1 MDFFQICTKEARGGK
16 GVVEVYPD
24 FIVGRSKDLMIQGQ
38 SFYAIWNEDMG
49 LWSRD
54 EYDVPIL
61 VDAEIRAGVDKL
73 TVDGV
78 SCSAKYLRSNN
89 TSSWKQFKLFIKN
102 LSDNSHPLDTKITF
116 ANTEVKKSDYASR
129 RLPYSLVQGETPAY
143 DELVSLLY
151 DNEERAKFEWAIGAI
166 ISGDARKIQKF
177 LVFYGPGGTGKST
190 IMDII
195 KKIFGG
201 LVRDGGYCAMFDA
214 KALVGNNNSF
224 STESFK
230 DNPLVAI
237 QHDGDLSRIEDNS
250 KLNSIVSHE
259 DMRINEKYKSTYDS
273 KINAFLF
280 MGTNKPVKI
289 TDAKSGLIRR
299 LIDVRPTGE
308 KHPPDRFF
316 GLMAQV
322 EFELGAIA
330 NHCLEVYKSMG
341 KNYYNAYRPLDM
353 MLQTD
358 VFFNYIEAYYDIFK
372 EQNGTTLKQAY
383 TLYKEYCKESELD
396 YIAPMYKFREELKS
410 YFTEYHDRLTVD
422 NTTMRSYYVGFTAQ
436 PFKAPLTQDAK
447 TFSLVLEE
455 TESLFDKMYAELPAQ
470 YGKEDETPEKYWT
483 DEERMIQGELRKPRP
498 DQVVSTVLGEIDS
511 TRLHFVRVP
520 EHHIV
525 IDFDL
530 KDKSGKKSIERNLE
544 AASLWPPTYA
554 ELSKS
559 GSGVHLHY
567 LYDGGD
573 IGELAAVY
581 SEGIEVK
588 VFRGGSSLRRKV
600 TFCNAVPVASISS
613 GLPFKEK
620 KTMIEPKTLQSEK
633 GLRELIARN
642 LRKEIHPGTKPSI
655 DFIWKILDDA
665 KKSGM
670 IYDVTNMRPAIMAFA
685 NNSSNQALPCLKIVQ
700 KMEFKSEEL
709 VEAPAAFVP
718 KDDRLV
724 IYDIEIYPNLFVIC
738 WSYEDSDTVVRM
750 INPSSKDVEGLLQYK
765 LIGFNNRKYD
775 NHILWAAFM
784 GYNNEQLYQLSKKI
798 IANDKEAMFGE
809 AYNLSYADIYDFSSI
824 KQSLKKWMILL
835 GLHHMEMDLPWD
847 EPVDPKD
854 IPRIVEYCVN
864 DVNGTKAVLRH
875 LEQDFVARTI
885 LADLSG
891 LSVNDTT
898 QKHTAR
904 IIFGKD
910 RKPQDFF
917 NYTDLS
923 KEFPG
928 YVYDF
933 GKSTYRDEGVGEGG
947 YVYAEPGM
955 YTNVAVLD
963 IASMHPTSIVQLDLF
978 GKYTESFDNLLKG
991 RLAIKH
997 NDLDV
1002 AKKLLSLPSDFKF
1015 TDESLEALAYALKIV
1030 INIVYGLT
1038 SAKFDNPFR
1047 DNRNKDNIVAKRGAL
1062 FMIDLKHAVQAEGFQ
1077 VVHIKTDSIKIP
1089 NATPE
1094 IVQFVVDFGKRYG
1107 YNFEFEAIFEKFCL
1121 VNDAV
1126 YIAKKKSL
1134 KNIDFE
1140 TAQSYLRALAK
1151 NETDGHVVDAIP
1163 SKWDAVGAQFQ
1174 HPVVHKVLFSGESIT
1189 FDDLC
1194 ETKQVTSPSA
1204 MYLDFN
1210 ESEATPSSP
1219 YKGMHFIGRV
1229 GRFLPVY
1236 PKVGGGKLV
1245 RVRDGKHYA
1254 VTGTK
1259 DYLWLESEMV
1269 KELNLDAV
1277 DKLLFEDL
1285 TQAINGTGSLAD
1297 VVALGYY
1304 ETLVDDAMK
1313 AIEKF
1318 GSFEEFVK

>member
-16 GVVEVYPD
+16 GVMEVYPD

-38 SFYAIWNEDMG
+38 SFYAIWNEETG

-61 VDAEIRAGVDKL
+61 VDTEIRLHVEQLK
-73 TVDGV
+73 VDGV

-116 ANTEVKKSDYASR
+116 ANTEVKKTDYASR
-129 RLPYSLVQGETPAY
+129 RLPYNLVQGETPAY

-151 DNEERAKFEWAIGAI
+151 NEEERAKFEWAIGAI

-190 IMDII
+190 VMDIT

-214 KALVGNNNSF
+214 KALTGNNNSF

-237 QHDGDLSRIEDNS
+237 QHDGDLSKIEDNS

-289 TDAKSGLIRR
+289 TDAKSGMIRR

-308 KHPPDRFF
+308 KHPPDRYFA
-316 GLMAQV
+316 LMAQV

-330 NHCLEVYKSMG
+330 NRCLEVYKSMG
-341 KNYYNAYRPLDM
+341 KNFYNAYRPLEM

-383 TLYKEYCKESELD
+383 TLFKEYCKESELE
-396 YIAPMYKFREELKS
+396 YITPMYKFREELKS

-422 NTTMRSYYVGFTAQ
+422 GTTMRSYYVGFTAQ

-455 TESLFDKMYAELPAQ
+455 TKSLFDEMYAELPAQ

-483 DEERMIQGELRKPRP
+483 DEERVFQGELRKPRP
-498 DQVVSTVLGEIDS
+498 DQVVATSLSELDT
-511 TRLHFVRVP
+511 TRLHFVKVP

-530 KDKSGKKSIERNLE
+530 KDKSGKKSVERNLE
-544 AASLWPPTYA
+544 AASAWPPTYA

-559 GSGVHLHY
+559 GGGVHLHY

-573 IGELAAVY
+573 VGELASVY
-581 SEGIEVK
+581 SDGIEVK
-588 VFRGGSSLRRKV
+588 VYRGGASLRRKL
-600 TFCNAVPVASISS
+600 TKCNNVAVATISS

-633 GLRELIARN
+633 SLRELISRN

-670 IYDVTNMRPAIMAFA
+670 TYDVTNMRPSVMAFA
-685 NNSSNQALPCLKIVQ
+685 NNSSNKALECLKTVK
-700 KMEFKSEEL
+700 KMEFKSEES
-709 VEAPAAFVP
+709 VETSSPSIQP
-718 KDDRLV
+718 KDDRVV
-724 IYDIEIYPNLFVIC
+724 IYDLEVYPNLFVIC

-750 INPSSKDVEGLLQYK
+750 INPSSRDVEGLFQYK
-765 LIGFNNRKYD
+765 LAGFNNRKYD
-775 NHILWAAFM
+775 NHILWARFM
-784 GYNNEQLYQLSKKI
+784 GYDNEQLYQLSKKI

-824 KQSLKKWMILL
+824 KKSLKKWMIEL

-854 IPRIVEYCVN
+854 IPRVVEYCVN

-875 LEQDFVARTI
+875 LEQDFVARQI

-898 QKHTAR
+898 QRHTAR

-923 KEFPG
+923 REFPG
-928 YVYDF
+928 YIYDF
-933 GKSTYRDEGVGEGG
+933 GKSTYRDEEVGEGG

-955 YTNVAVLD
+955 YENVAVLD

-978 GKYTESFDNLLKG
+978 GKYTENFDNLLKG

-997 NDLDV
+997 DDLDT

-1015 TDESLEALAYALKIV
+1015 TDENLEALAYALKIV

-1047 DNRNKDNIVAKRGAL
+1047 DVRNKDNIVAKRGAL
-1062 FMIDLKHAVQAEGFQ
+1062 FMIDLKHAVQGEGFQ

-1094 IVQFVVDFGKRYG
+1094 IIDFVTDFGKRYG
-1107 YNFEFEAIFEKFCL
+1107 YDFEHEATYTKFCL

-1126 YIAKKKSL
+1126 YIAKVGWNAKGKP
-1134 KNIDFE
+1134 
-1140 TAQSYLRALAK
+1140 SYW
-1151 NETDGHVVDAIP
+1151 
-1163 SKWDAVGAQFQ
+1163 SAVGAQFQ
-1174 HPVVHKVLFSGESIT
+1174 HPVVHKVLFSNEPIK

-1204 MYLDFN
+1204 IYLDFN
-1210 ESEATPSSP
+1210 ESEATPNSP

-1236 PKVGGGKLV
+1236 PSIGGGKLV
-1245 RVRDGKHYA
+1245 RVRDGKNYA

-1269 KELNLDAV
+1269 KELNLDAI
-1277 DKLLFEDL
+1277 DRLLFEDL
-1285 TQAINGTGSLAD
+1285 TQAINGTGSLTD
-1297 VVALGYY
+1297 IVDMGYY
-1304 ETLVDDAMK
+1304 EGLVDEAMK
-1313 AIEKF
+1313 TIEKF
-1318 GSFEEFVK
+1318 GNFEAFVK